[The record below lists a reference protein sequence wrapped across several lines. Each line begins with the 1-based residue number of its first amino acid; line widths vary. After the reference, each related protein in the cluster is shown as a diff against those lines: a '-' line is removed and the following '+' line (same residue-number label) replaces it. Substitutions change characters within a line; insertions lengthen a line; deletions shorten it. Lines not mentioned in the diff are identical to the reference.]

1 MYAVCCMYY
10 AVCCMLT
17 LWLVPYGVVCFLC
30 SDDACFSNSISSQPI
45 LLRFVLI
52 KDRLCSQFTNDMVGA
67 GESAEVPPRGG
78 AIILARLRSEG
89 GQVKSF
95 SFFHWCVRGGGRLE
109 VSLRDSKEE
118 DPP

>member
-1 MYAVCCMYY
+1 
-10 AVCCMLT
+10 MLT

-67 GESAEVPPRGG
+67 GESAEVPPGGGQLFWLGLDLRGG
-78 AIILARLRSEG
+78 
-89 GQVKSF
+89 KSKVF
-95 SFFHWCVRGGGRLE
+95 LFFIGV
-109 VSLRDSKEE
+109 
-118 DPP
+118 

>member
-52 KDRLCSQFTNDMVGA
+52 KDRLCSQFTNDMVVWILI
-67 GESAEVPPRGG
+67 EV
-78 AIILARLRSEG
+78 LTK
-89 GQVKSF
+89 QKSLL
-95 SFFHWCVRGGGRLE
+95 SSTV
-109 VSLRDSKEE
+109 V
-118 DPP
+118 